1 MNKLVYLGVSILKRS
16 KIVMYKIKKK
26 HKKKTQKKS

>member
-16 KIVMYKIKKK
+16 KIVMHKIQKK